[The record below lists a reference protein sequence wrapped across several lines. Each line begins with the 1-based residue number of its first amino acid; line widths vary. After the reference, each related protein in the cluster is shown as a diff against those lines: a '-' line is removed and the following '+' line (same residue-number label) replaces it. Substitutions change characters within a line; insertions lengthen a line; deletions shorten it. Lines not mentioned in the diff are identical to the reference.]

1 MEHDMFD
8 VEVDIEGEKWLVSGV
23 LDYVDIAP
31 DYDTED
37 TWWYIDPYGMLHV
50 QMHYKYKEQYGQLS
64 EKNNENNEESI
75 EFIKSSNK
83 IFQKAAEESMHR
95 NQTDLMCAIKLKT
108 ISVEDIESNNALM
121 NAIRIIAHNLSQ
133 TEKKRSNRTEK
144 KAGNVAVIPEQI
156 ATIIDPR
163 YSNSTRLYQKG
174 KAYLQP
180 LKTVGGLTYQNNTLC
195 IEGIPASEV
204 KLKDYFSDS
213 VPENLDLAFL
223 QLCFS
228 IILNNFEETMEENN
242 TVDQVISIYYPS
254 IAKAIGKSQK
264 ISRTDV
270 EYFINKILSFQTI
283 MGIIDK
289 EIQPVLI
296 YAGEDRSRN
305 IIYLSSPYLIKI
317 IRTLFGVSIRRNK
330 QGEPKLKNDGTFEVK
345 QVYSYLINSSI
356 AKERNKKAVE
366 NVIMLVTLIEQS
378 GDRTAR
384 ITAREIIDRN
394 PQLKQALN
402 GKSTA
407 QVNVVLSR
415 TFKKTW
421 ELLAEQTR
429 LKEQYKNIKLPSSD
443 IKNIPTKTTLDMEFS
458 FPHDGKNNV

>member
-8 VEVDIEGEKWLVSGV
+8 VKVDIEGEKWLVSGV
-23 LDYVDIAP
+23 LDYVDTAP

-50 QMHYKYKEQYGQLS
+50 QMHYKYKEQYGQLY
-64 EKNNENNEESI
+64 ENNNENNEELI

-83 IFQKAAEESMHR
+83 IFQKAAEVSMHR
-95 NQTDLMCAIKLKT
+95 NQTDLMCARKLKT
-108 ISVEDIESNNALM
+108 ISVEDIESNDALM

-133 TEKKRSNRTEK
+133 TEKKRSNRTKK

-228 IILNNFEETMEENN
+228 VILNNFEETMEENN

-264 ISRTDV
+264 IS
-270 EYFINKILSFQTI
+270 LS
-283 MGIIDK
+283 
-289 EIQPVLI
+289 LI
-296 YAGEDRSRN
+296 H
-305 IIYLSSPYLIKI
+305 I
-317 IRTLFGVSIRRNK
+317 
-330 QGEPKLKNDGTFEVK
+330 
-345 QVYSYLINSSI
+345 
-356 AKERNKKAVE
+356 
-366 NVIMLVTLIEQS
+366 
-378 GDRTAR
+378 
-384 ITAREIIDRN
+384 
-394 PQLKQALN
+394 
-402 GKSTA
+402 
-407 QVNVVLSR
+407 
-415 TFKKTW
+415 
-421 ELLAEQTR
+421 
-429 LKEQYKNIKLPSSD
+429 
-443 IKNIPTKTTLDMEFS
+443 
-458 FPHDGKNNV
+458 